1 LRKSDILLKRK
12 WVSPVSF
19 AIAAVAFFFSFLN
32 LTYYSGS
39 VSTVSGIELATGACT
54 LNSVFEELIESATQP
69 ASLLFY
75 QSAGLNYFAI
85 AAILLATGGMV
96 LSLLLFLQQE
106 MLLGIIGLAG
116 VFTMLLMRLQIDSQ
130 WAILSTVTIK
140 NQLKIEYAFG
150 YWTAIAFFL
159 VAGLTNLSVYIDQL
173 NTPTTRKRYS
183 KRFPE

>member
-1 LRKSDILLKRK
+1 MLKRK

-39 VSTVSGIELATGACT
+39 VRNVSGIELATGTRT
-54 LNSVFEELIESATQP
+54 LNIVFEELIESASQP
-69 ASLLFY
+69 ATLLFY
-75 QSAGLNYFAI
+75 KSAGLNYFAI

-116 VFTMLLMRLQIDSQ
+116 VFAMLLMRLQIDSQ

-140 NQLKIEYAFG
+140 NLLNIEYAFG
-150 YWTAIAFFL
+150 YWIAIAFFL
-159 VAGLTNLSVYIDQL
+159 VAGLSNLSVYIDQL

-183 KRFPE
+183 KRLPE